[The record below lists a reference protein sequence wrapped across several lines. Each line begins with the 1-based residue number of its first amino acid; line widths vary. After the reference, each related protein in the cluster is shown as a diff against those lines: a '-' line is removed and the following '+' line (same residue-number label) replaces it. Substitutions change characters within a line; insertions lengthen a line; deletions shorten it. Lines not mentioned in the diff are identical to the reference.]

1 MPQCT
6 QCIPTSTKR
15 RAGSVAQDIEHL
27 PTKLK
32 ALISIS
38 SSKKKKKEK
47 EKKTKSKSERKGGKK
62 EEKKVSSPLDLSQ
75 NSEND

>member
-38 SSKKKKKEK
+38 SSKKKKKR
-47 EKKTKSKSERKGGKK
+47 ERKENK
-62 EEKKVSSPLDLSQ
+62 EQE
-75 NSEND
+75 